1 MDLGKAFSYA
11 FEDPDWLKKLG
22 IGALLMII
30 PIVGWLIVAGWGI
43 EITRRII
50 NHDPQPLPEWTDFG
64 GFLMKGLKVFVIG
77 FVYSLPVILINAC
90 QQGITAF
97 GQQGNSSDQTMA
109 TVLMVVGICF
119 GCVSFL
125 YSLFLGFVLPAAFGH
140 FAASGQLS
148 NGFRFAEI
156 YGLVRAAPTAYL
168 LALVGGIV
176 ASIIASLGL
185 ILCIIG
191 VLATAVYA
199 QTINAHLYG
208 QAYNEAT
215 KARGLTPAY

>member
-1 MDLGKAFSYA
+1 MDIGKAFSYA

-30 PIVGWLIVAGWGI
+30 PIVGWLIVAGWSI

-50 NHDPQPLPEWTDFG
+50 NHDPQPLPEWSDFG
-64 GFLMKGLKVFVIG
+64 GYLMKGLHVFVIG
-77 FVYSLPVILINAC
+77 FVYSLPVILVNAC

-97 GQQGNSSDQTMA
+97 GQGGDTSDETMV

-125 YSLFLGFVLPAAFGH
+125 YSIFLGLVLPAALGH
-140 FAASGQLS
+140 YAASGQLA

-156 YGLVRAAPTAYL
+156 YGLVRSAPTAYL
-168 LALVGGIV
+168 LALVGGFV
-176 ASIIASLGL
+176 ASIIASLGI
-185 ILCIIG
+185 ILCVIG
-191 VLATAVYA
+191 VLFTAVYA

-215 KARGLTPAY
+215 KTRGLTPAY